1 MTRPHIKSIKCSEC
15 GEEVKNVGED
25 AVKVTC
31 YSCVSKSMRNMPKHI
46 DDDETEDDNN

>member
-1 MTRPHIKSIKCSEC
+1 MARPQNKSISCSEC

-31 YSCVSKSMRNMPKHI
+31 YSCVNKSMSGMHI
-46 DDDETEDDNN
+46 HLDDDNN